1 MNLIISACGSP
12 DDDTMLMISNDNAK
26 KYIQSLPQKQ
36 RVNFG
41 EAINCSNQLAVDLLD
56 KMLDMNPK
64 RRITVEDALKHPY
77 LESLHDP
84 EDEPLFESEIDF
96 SFEEDP
102 NLTLDD
108 IKKIILK
115 EISHYNAA
123 YYDLI

>member
-1 MNLIISACGSP
+1 M
-12 DDDTMLMISNDNAK
+12 
-26 KYIQSLPQKQ
+26 
-36 RVNFG
+36 NFG
-41 EAINCSNQLAVDLLD
+41 EAINCSNKLATDLLD

-64 RRITVEDALKHPY
+64 TRITVEEALKHPY

-84 EDEPLFESEIDF
+84 EDEPLFEGEINF

>member
-1 MNLIISACGSP
+1 
-12 DDDTMLMISNDNAK
+12 
-26 KYIQSLPQKQ
+26 
-36 RVNFG
+36 
-41 EAINCSNQLAVDLLD
+41 
-56 KMLDMNPK
+56 MLDMNPK

-84 EDEPLFESEIDF
+84 DDEPLFEGEIDF

>member
-1 MNLIISACGSP
+1 M
-12 DDDTMLMISNDNAK
+12 
-26 KYIQSLPQKQ
+26 PQKS

-41 EAINCSNQLAVDLLD
+41 EAINCSNKLATDLLD

-64 RRITVEDALKHPY
+64 TRITVEEALKHPY

-84 EDEPLFESEIDF
+84 EDEPLFEGEINF